1 MKSGTLIRGMQ
12 LSYKGIHYIVVNKLS
27 SGEYQLQNIKRGNFI
42 PMSALD
48 VAHNMFTGDLCIL
61 VGDEKKHINDVDDIN
76 LLPDDAIKEA
86 EKRKIYVENALRD
99 TFEERTRNG
108 LQNSTNATAEEIIDR
123 KKPPSISTLY
133 RWINSYLKNDKS
145 IKSLIPKRCLIKGLS
160 RIDKRVQKI
169 IDTSYKDYYLTLEKP
184 TVEALYKKICSD
196 IFEKNKKIEVA
207 EKMLPLPS
215 IRTVYRR
222 VSEASE
228 YEKMLNR
235 EGEKTAIAKF
245 LVGKHFKPPTR
256 ILERVEMDHTKL
268 DVMVV
273 HDENFK
279 LLGRP
284 WITIAIDVFS
294 RSICGFY
301 VSFEDPSIHNAMECL
316 IHCIMPKKYVKKK
329 YQMIKNPWDNY
340 GMPEVVV
347 CDNGDGFQSE
357 SMARACSDVGI
368 HLLLSPPGYAWERG
382 TIERFNGTLNT
393 ELIHLLPGTTRSNIA
408 EKNEYNSKKH
418 AGIKFS
424 TLIKAI
430 HIYIIDD
437 YHQDFHEGIKD
448 YPNEVWTLGAKKYEP
463 RPFPKPEKLPSLMAR
478 IERRDLT
485 NRGILFKYLRY
496 NCDELIELFKEYGK
510 IQVEFKFISSDM
522 SKIYVVHPEK
532 HTFIPTPALDQDY
545 TKDLSLW
552 QHQKAIDLN
561 NEKRRR
567 RNLEGI
573 VKANKEIRD
582 AVAHDIQEFSEY
594 TAKMAKWKRIRQDNS
609 TDGSGHSGQK
619 KDEKEVAAKTVEKI
633 PEKNARNPK
642 KPNNESKSNTK
653 RKTVNKPKKSQKPT
667 LPQPPIPRRKA
678 PIVAPSDI
686 DGWSFDYRDRI

>member
-42 PMSALD
+42 PMSVLD
-48 VAHNMFTGDLCIL
+48 VAHNMFTGDLRIL

-86 EKRKIYVENALRD
+86 EKREIYVENALRD

-108 LQNSTNATAEEIIDR
+108 
-123 KKPPSISTLY
+123 
-133 RWINSYLKNDKS
+133 
-145 IKSLIPKRCLIKGLS
+145 
-160 RIDKRVQKI
+160 
-169 IDTSYKDYYLTLEKP
+169 
-184 TVEALYKKICSD
+184 
-196 IFEKNKKIEVA
+196 
-207 EKMLPLPS
+207 
-215 IRTVYRR
+215 
-222 VSEASE
+222 
-228 YEKMLNR
+228 
-235 EGEKTAIAKF
+235 
-245 LVGKHFKPPTR
+245 
-256 ILERVEMDHTKL
+256 
-268 DVMVV
+268 
-273 HDENFK
+273 
-279 LLGRP
+279 
-284 WITIAIDVFS
+284 
-294 RSICGFY
+294 
-301 VSFEDPSIHNAMECL
+301 
-316 IHCIMPKKYVKKK
+316 
-329 YQMIKNPWDNY
+329 
-340 GMPEVVV
+340 
-347 CDNGDGFQSE
+347 
-357 SMARACSDVGI
+357 
-368 HLLLSPPGYAWERG
+368 
-382 TIERFNGTLNT
+382 TLNT
-393 ELIHLLPGTTRSNIA
+393 ELIHPLPGTTRSNIA

-619 KDEKEVAAKTVEKI
+619 KDEKEIAAKTVEKI